1 MHSLEHSSREVE
13 PSKDRDEEIRRLA
26 LGMSAEERLQYAKQN
41 GWTLHKTGFVWT
53 ANRKVDRQDFQGMKS
68 SMKTIG
74 MATKRMF
81 EREPKTVDERP
92 LFEINPGKFEFSD
105 EEQAIL
111 AKSKALS
118 DSFFRNIRKLG
129 SRSKDLQQK
138 ARERSNKDCI
148 IVLEGMQLNL
158 ISMIWHNNDIEDV
171 VYQAHIDGK
180 SLDPHV
186 IEQKLEQLK
195 QLNKRDLDR
204 LQIMSERLKSIET
217 TLQDASEGPYR

>member
-1 MHSLEHSSREVE
+1 
-13 PSKDRDEEIRRLA
+13 
-26 LGMSAEERLQYAKQN
+26 
-41 GWTLHKTGFVWT
+41 
-53 ANRKVDRQDFQGMKS
+53 MKS